1 MDFIMKKILIF
12 LFSVLISNVSI
23 AAHSGDWFGYAL
35 GKLGQDGHN
44 ALSVV
49 TENGLILSRIRN
61 DYAAFTMGEN
71 KLSDEER
78 KSKPINVSEFDF
90 VIEFWTCN
98 SSSKL
103 LSGTIDRVR
112 YSYQPRD
119 DGNYRSALE
128 VFVDEFLSIQKYF
141 NDSWGSNRVVT
152 ETTEDK
158 YVLTTKGS
166 TRDIPNVLLAIQILK
181 EEQNIRILANAP
193 DVCPSN

>member
-1 MDFIMKKILIF
+1 MKKILIF
-12 LFSVLISNVSI
+12 LFSILISNVSI
-23 AAHSGDWFGYAL
+23 AAVSDSGSWFGYAL
-35 GKLGQDGHN
+35 GKLGQDGQN

-98 SSSKL
+98 SSNKL

-119 DGNYRSALE
+119 DGSYRSALE
-128 VFVDEFLSIQKYF
+128 VFVDEFLHIQKYF